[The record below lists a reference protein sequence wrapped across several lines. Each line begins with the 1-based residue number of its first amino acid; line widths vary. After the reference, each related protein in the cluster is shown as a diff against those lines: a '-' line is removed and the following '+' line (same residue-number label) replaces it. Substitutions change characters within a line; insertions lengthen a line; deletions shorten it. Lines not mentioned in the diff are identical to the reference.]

1 MSPTI
6 RPPATGT
13 ATASNAAASGVPNT
27 AAIPPAAP
35 ATSNVFRSA
44 GDTWNACA
52 NSEPKAPPVIMIGPS
67 APNGP
72 PVPIEIAEESGF
84 NTATFGDMR
93 LRPIKIAS
101 IASGMPWPRMRS
113 DP

>member
-1 MSPTI
+1 MKLRGFHSN
-6 RPPATGT
+6 RSSS
-13 ATASNAAASGVPNT
+13 TASNAAASGVPNT

-72 PVPIEIAEESGF
+72 PVPMAIAEERGLRI
-84 NTATFGDMR
+84 ATLADMR
-93 LRPIKIAS
+93 LRPIRIAS
-101 IASGMPWPRMRS
+101 SASGMPWPRIFS